1 MSLLHERIK
10 ANYWKGVEAV
20 GAILYL
26 RMMDLDLLLTHLTFK
41 LIQSSYLIN
50 IFKKFRKLILYS
62 LSQMVSK

>member
-26 RMMDLDLLLTHLTFK
+26 RMMDLDLLTHLTFK

>member
-10 ANYWKGVEAV
+10 ANYWKGVEV

-41 LIQSSYLIN
+41 RFSLRTLST
-50 IFKKFRKLILYS
+50 YS
-62 LSQMVSK
+62 RSFES